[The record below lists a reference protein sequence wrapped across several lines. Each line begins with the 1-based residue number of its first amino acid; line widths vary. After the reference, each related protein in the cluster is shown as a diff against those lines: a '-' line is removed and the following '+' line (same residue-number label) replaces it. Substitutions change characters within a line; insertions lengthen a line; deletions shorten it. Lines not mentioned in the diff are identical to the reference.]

1 MKEMIL
7 GIADYPSLEGSLED
21 FLNFASK
28 LRIRVL
34 ELKLD
39 RLELLLS
46 LSKADKV
53 LELKNLSN
61 SHDFKYFVHAPNI
74 DTNLASVNPFF
85 RRVFKKTVLKAATFA
100 AELDAGLLVSH
111 VGRLSRDYPQKLVRK
126 AMKNAI
132 DSLRKINQLSNDL
145 GIIFTIENDH
155 KSNDYVLAGYPE
167 QINYLIENVG
177 CKLTF
182 DIGHANTIGKI
193 EDFTK
198 LLGKFIVNVHLH
210 DNDGKVDEHLPIG
223 KGSINFVRLF
233 NKMKDWGSEK
243 PLIIECHSYA
253 GLKES
258 IDFMGQKVSP
268 LSKNNKNST

>member
-1 MKEMIL
+1 MIL
-7 GIADYPSLEGSLED
+7 GVADYPSLEGSLED

-39 RLELLLS
+39 KLELLLS
-46 LSKADKV
+46 LSKTDKL
-53 LELKNLSN
+53 LEIKDLSN
-61 SHDFKYFVHAPNI
+61 SYDFKYSVHAPNI
-74 DTNLASVNPFF
+74 DINLASVNPFL
-85 RRVFKKTVLKAATFA
+85 RSAFKKTILKVVVFAT
-100 AELDAGLLVSH
+100 ELDAGLLVSH

-132 DSLRKINQLSNDL
+132 DSLRKINQLSSNL

-167 QINYLIENVG
+167 QIEYLIENVG

-198 LLGKFIVNVHLH
+198 LLDKFIVNVHLH

-223 KGSINFVRLF
+223 KGSINFVRVF
-233 NKMKDWGSEK
+233 KKMKDWRSKK
-243 PLIIECHSYA
+243 PLIIECHNYA
-253 GLKES
+253 GIKES
-258 IDFMGQKVSP
+258 IDFMKQSFP
-268 LSKNNKNST
+268 C